1 MYDHLIFL
9 FYLIVFLLSNIGY
22 GFILVNVCQNN
33 FKYFNFGYLGLLGFF
48 LVTLI
53 SYFTSY
59 FTPHNY
65 IHNIILHII
74 GLSSFSFYLKNN
86 DNYRTEIKNLFLV
99 FFIFIIGVY
108 VFKNHDDFGYYHLT
122 YSLNLSEN
130 KLMIGTG
137 LFSHGFRTSSS
148 IFYYHS
154 ILYLPY
160 IKYYLFHSGPF
171 LILIYFNYL
180 ILNKIIYSYKIKS
193 FDITYFFSI
202 LSFIYVNVVFYR
214 IAEHGTDRSAQII
227 IFIIFLILFELIFK
241 KLNINEKIS
250 RFNFILIFTFL
261 ASSLKVLFILYT
273 IIIPLAY
280 FSKKFYKFY
289 IFKKNLIVIAICF
302 FSFLLNISNSFL
314 STGCLIY
321 PEKKTCAFEKFSWSL
336 PKKEVERLS
345 LHYEWWAKAG
355 GGPGYEHEM
364 KEDEYVKN
372 FNWFNNWVDRHFFNK
387 VSDTLFGTL
396 FIGLITLIAFKTRKK
411 KKSEPKKLYPI
422 YLIIFFLFI
431 EWFLKHPSMR
441 YGGYVL
447 FALPIFIFVSSYLE
461 RHIISSKKAFTGT
474 FIIILLTI
482 IIYNSRNV
490 LRFNTEINNYYN
502 GYQILKSPFF
512 YLPEVKH
519 KVIFNDNDFKIYNPI
534 DNMCWS
540 TPTPCS
546 YRTDIKI
553 INKNGFNIILPSK
566 NNNVK

>member
-1 MYDHLIFL
+1 MSDHIIFL
-9 FYLIVFLLSNIGY
+9 FYLVVFLLSNIGY
-22 GFILVNVCQNN
+22 GFILVNLCKDN
-33 FKYFNFGYLGLLGFF
+33 FKKYNFGYLGISGFF
-48 LVTLI
+48 VIIVI

-59 FTPHNY
+59 ITPHNY
-65 IHNIILHII
+65 IHNILLHII
-74 GLSSFSFYLKNN
+74 GLSSFYYYYKKNIK
-86 DNYRTEIKNLFLV
+86 DYKIEIKNLFLV

-108 VFKNHDDFGYYHLT
+108 IFKNHDDFGYYHLT

-137 LFSHGFRTSSS
+137 HFSHGFRTSSS

-154 ILYLPY
+154 TLYMPY

-171 LILIYFNYL
+171 LVLIYFNYL
-180 ILNKIIYSYKIKS
+180 ILSKIINSYKIQN
-193 FDITYFFSI
+193 FDISYFFSI

-227 IFIIFLILFELIFK
+227 IFIIFLLLFELIFK
-241 KLNINEKIS
+241 KLNNNEKITK
-250 RFNFILIFTFL
+250 FNFILIFTFL
-261 ASSLKVLFILYT
+261 AASLKVLFILYT
-273 IIIPLAY
+273 ILIPLAY

-289 IFKKNLIVIAICF
+289 NFKKNLIVITICF
-302 FSFLLNISNSFL
+302 SSFLFNITNSFL
-314 STGCLIY
+314 STGCFVY
-321 PEKKTCAFEKFSWSL
+321 PEKKTCIFEKYSWSL
-336 PKKEVERLS
+336 SKNEVERLS

-372 FNWFNNWVDRHFFNK
+372 FNWLSNWIDRHFFNK

-396 FIGLITLIAFKTRKK
+396 FIGFITLLAFKAKK
-411 KKSEPKKLYPI
+411 KKKFKPKKLYPI
-422 YLIIFFLFI
+422 YLIILLLFF

-461 RHIISSKKAFTGT
+461 KYYINSRKALISSAS
-474 FIIILLTI
+474 IILLTI
-482 IIYNSRNV
+482 AIYNFRNIA
-490 LRFNTEINNYYN
+490 RFDTEINNYYN
-502 GYQILKSPFF
+502 GYQISKSPFF
-512 YLPEVKH
+512 YLPEVKN
-519 KVIFNDNDFKIYNPI
+519 KIIFNDNDFKIYKPI

-546 YRTDIKI
+546 YRNSIKV
-553 INKNGFNIILPSK
+553 INKNGFKVISRSIN
-566 NNNVK
+566 